1 MGTGKYRITKIG
13 RNWKENENKNKKKI
27 TLKRIVRKGKIKYI
41 DENND
46 ENIDIT
52 DAYYKILSSNR
63 FPGTKEQ
70 FIFKVNKME
79 RNIENDCV
87 IIKNY
92 TEEEYE
98 KFKENN
104 NKISI
109 KSIVVKE
116 HGKKVNKN
124 KICRPFY
131 EKEKEIMSKRM
142 KESQKFNNIV
152 YNICKKIYYL
162 KYGDNSDKKIYKIFQ
177 NKIKV
182 KDVKNL
188 KEAFK
193 QQEKGLETD
202 KLLAISFNKKRNN
215 ALLEFIQQIVKQKF
229 ENEKE
234 LENWFSHSG
243 EKYCKEIFKIYSNMS
258 QKEKYSKLLGHR
270 NKSFASISEKKE
282 TLQRRLKLGNYSN
295 YNLRKYYQKDYKEE
309 AIKELK
315 DKSKEKLEK
324 EIEEIIKENYKI
336 DKLCEEISN
345 LEFSFAESKKENKD
359 KMSEIIV
366 KIKEHYKNNVNV
378 EEELENKEKYIL
390 SMIHNYIKGRYR
402 KCLELQQKEN
412 VDFEN
417 LEKRIKEIFD
427 SNEVTKKLKKLILNK
442 VNNYKIF
449 ETKFQ
454 NPNIESSDDLEILK
468 AEETFLN
475 KLSTA
480 VSKVGYTLNILLEVS
495 SEKDILENYD
505 RVGELCNNNSTTE
518 IYKVYP
524 ELEKNEKLLQGMI
537 HFIQG
542 LRQQSLHPKISWNFE
557 TENLKPEKLER
568 LKEKK
573 NIKMRDCVVH
583 EDNLDKKEKNEVEIK
598 KYFEKIEEKLPDYFI
613 EKYESN
619 NVFNI
624 YRDFVNKIM
633 ELVKKFNFKK
643 DNTIDYLFPKFHKI
657 YKKMCKLENIT
668 CKSENI
674 DDRQNGARKYLLQTI
689 YYYYFQYEIE
699 NNKNDIS
706 GYLNLYRN
714 KIKIEKNSYSYII
727 DNIDVNNKNI
737 EILYRN
743 IQRKGMLINRLSQ
756 MNNEWIEF
764 IAIQFRE
771 FISTKEL
778 NWILNDLS
786 EYKKKEK
793 LDNSEL
799 REMLKLKMNKKLIY
813 SNDSYVFISL
823 SQFLDLREISNL
835 IHDIKK
841 FIQFREK
848 NISKYKPE
856 KNKLYIEELR
866 KILHISKIM
875 LEHKERII
883 QKHYLERYDED
894 ISIMYGKNIKKKD
907 IKDIEIKIKNENQEI
922 INQSLYK
929 SGNDENNSWI
939 VLYGVEQAKR
949 NGTFKFFK
957 GFFNLND
964 NIKLCKEDI
973 QEYENLYNEKEEN
986 QREVDKYISFEKNSN
1001 VDIEEIKRINN
1012 NKQLFYYY
1020 KNMIYGDGLKKG
1032 YDFINDIYSHYLSW
1046 AYRIERDYSI
1056 YKVGAYN
1063 GKIKNFRKEIAH
1075 FNYFQKTD
1083 KSLLELLNDFYD
1095 IFDYN
1100 LKYQRD
1106 VQKVINNIFEKYQ
1119 VIREDG
1125 GPVIF
1130 YCKIDKKL
1138 KLSENIIP
1146 KKHSKYPEIKLIHE
1160 KYVEFFKKL
1169 FEYKK

>member
-1 MGTGKYRITKIG
+1 
-13 RNWKENENKNKKKI
+13 
-27 TLKRIVRKGKIKYI
+27 
-41 DENND
+41 
-46 ENIDIT
+46 
-52 DAYYKILSSNR
+52 
-63 FPGTKEQ
+63 
-70 FIFKVNKME
+70 
-79 RNIENDCV
+79 
-87 IIKNY
+87 
-92 TEEEYE
+92 
-98 KFKENN
+98 
-104 NKISI
+104 
-109 KSIVVKE
+109 
-116 HGKKVNKN
+116 
-124 KICRPFY
+124 
-131 EKEKEIMSKRM
+131 
-142 KESQKFNNIV
+142 
-152 YNICKKIYYL
+152 
-162 KYGDNSDKKIYKIFQ
+162 
-177 NKIKV
+177 
-182 KDVKNL
+182 
-188 KEAFK
+188 
-193 QQEKGLETD
+193 
-202 KLLAISFNKKRNN
+202 
-215 ALLEFIQQIVKQKF
+215 LEFIQKITKQEFK
-229 ENEKE
+229 NQKE
-234 LENWFSHSG
+234 LENWFSQSG

-258 QKEKYSKLLGHR
+258 QKEKYFKLLGHR
-270 NKSFASISEKKE
+270 NQGIASIYDEKKE
-282 TLQRRLKLGNYSN
+282 TLQRRLKLGDYSK
-295 YNLRKYYQKDYKEE
+295 YDLKKYYQKDYKEE

-315 DKSKEKLEK
+315 DKNKEEVER
-324 EIEEIIKENYKI
+324 EIEALIKKNYKI
-336 DKLCEEISN
+336 DKLCDEISN
-345 LEFSFAESKKENKD
+345 LEFSFVESKKENKD

-366 KIKEHYKNNVNV
+366 KIKEHYKKNVNV
-378 EEELENKEKYIL
+378 EEELKNKEKYIFSL
-390 SMIHNYIKGRYR
+390 IHNYVKGRYR

-427 SNEVTKKLKKLILNK
+427 SNEVTKKLKKSIINK
-442 VNNYKIF
+442 VNSYKIF
-449 ETKFQ
+449 EMKFQ

-495 SEKDILENYD
+495 SEKDILENYNM
-505 RVGELCNNNSTTE
+505 VGKLCNNNSTTE

-542 LRQQSLHPKISWNFE
+542 LRQQSLHPKILWNFE
-557 TENLKPEKLER
+557 TKNLKPEKLER

-598 KYFEKIEEKLPDYFI
+598 KYFEKIEENLPDYFI

-619 NVFNI
+619 NVFNT
-624 YRDFVNKIM
+624 YRNFVDKIM
-633 ELVKKFNFKK
+633 EVVKNFNFKEN
-643 DNTIDYLFPKFHKI
+643 NTIDYLFPKFHKI
-657 YKKMCKLENIT
+657 YKRM

-699 NNKNDIS
+699 NDKNNMS
-706 GYLNLYRN
+706 KYLNLYRN
-714 KIKIEKNSYSYII
+714 KIKVKKISYSYIT
-727 DNIDVNNKNI
+727 DNKAVNNKNI

-743 IQRKGMLINRLSQ
+743 IQREGMLNNRLLQ

-764 IAIQFRE
+764 IVVQFSE
-771 FISTKEL
+771 FLTNKKL
-778 NWILNDLS
+778 NWILDDLS

-793 LDNSEL
+793 LDENDKNEL
-799 REMLKLKMNKKLIY
+799 LKIFKQKMNKNITY

-823 SQFLDLREISNL
+823 AQFLDLKEISNL

-848 NISKYKPE
+848 NVSKYKPE

-866 KILHISKIM
+866 KILYISKVV
-875 LEHKERII
+875 LEHKERVM
-883 QKHYLERYDED
+883 QKHYLESYDED
-894 ISIMYGKNIKKKD
+894 ISIMYGKGIEKKD
-907 IKDIEIKIKNENQEI
+907 IKDIEIKIKNKNQEV
-922 INQSLYK
+922 INQPLYK

-939 VLYGVEQAKR
+939 ILYGIEQAKR
-949 NGTFKFFK
+949 NGAFKFFE

-964 NIKLCKEDI
+964 DIKLCKENI
-973 QEYENLYNEKEEN
+973 EKYEKLYNEKEEN
-986 QREVDKYISFEKNSN
+986 QKKVDEYISKLNN
-1001 VDIEEIKRINN
+1001 DIEKINNDNNNINIEKTNN

-1046 AYRIERDYSI
+1046 AYRIERDYDI
-1056 YKVGAYN
+1056 YKVRKYSES
-1063 GKIKNFRKEIAH
+1063 IKRFRNEIAH
-1075 FNYFQKTD
+1075 FNYFQKTN
-1083 KSLLELLNDFYD
+1083 KSLLELLNNFYD

-1146 KKHSKYPEIKLIHE
+1146 KKHLKCSKIKLIHE

>member
-1 MGTGKYRITKIG
+1 MGAGKYRITKIP
-13 RNWKENENKNKKKI
+13 RNWKENEKKVI
-27 TLKRIVRKGKIKYI
+27 LKRVVNNGEVKYI
-41 DENND
+41 NENDNVD
-46 ENIDIT
+46 VDIT
-52 DAYYKILSSNR
+52 ETYYGILSNNKAKFLGSN
-63 FPGTKEQ
+63 EQ
-70 FIFKVNKME
+70 FIFKVNKMK
-79 RNIENDCV
+79 RNIENGCV

-98 KFKENN
+98 KFDK
-104 NKISI
+104 KIFSKRRI
-109 KSIVVKE
+109 KVT
-116 HGKKVNKN
+116 NKN
-124 KICRPFY
+124 IEKICRNFY
-131 EKEKEIMSKRM
+131 EDEEEIMKKRFEEA
-142 KESQKFNNIV
+142 KNFNNIIFK
-152 YNICKKIYYL
+152 ICSEIFELEYINYTDEKL
-162 KYGDNSDKKIYKIFQ
+162 YKIFQ

-454 NPNIESSDDLEILK
+454 NLNIESSDDLEILK

-480 VSKVGYTLNILLEVS
+480 VSKVGYTLNTLLEVS
-495 SEKDILENYD
+495 PEKDILEKYEE
-505 RVGELCNNNSTTE
+505 VEKLCTSNSIKNLCTVYSEINN
-518 IYKVYP
+518 
-524 ELEKNEKLLQGMI
+524 NEKLLKGMI
-537 HFIQG
+537 YFIQG
-542 LRQQSLHPKISWNFE
+542 LRQQVLHPKILW
-557 TENLKPEKLER
+557 EKNVHKAEKV
-568 LKEKK
+568 KEKEK
-573 NIKMRDCVVH
+573 IVIRFQNEGKAY
-583 EDNLDKKEKNEVEIK
+583 NKKRIEE
-598 KYFEKIEEKLPDYFI
+598 YFENILEKIPDYFI

-624 YRDFVNKIM
+624 YRNFIDEIFEIIDKFDFKESNSIS
-633 ELVKKFNFKK
+633 
-643 DNTIDYLFPKFHKI
+643 YLFPKFHKI
-657 YKKMCKLENIT
+657 YKRIG
-668 CKSENI
+668 KSENI
-674 DDRQNGARKYLLQTI
+674 NDRQNGARKYLLQTI

-699 NNKNDIS
+699 NNKNDIFK
-706 GYLNLYRN
+706 YLNLYKS
-714 KIKIEKNSYSYII
+714 KIKAKKISYSHII
-727 DNIDVNNKNI
+727 DNKDVNNKNI

-743 IQRKGMLINRLSQ
+743 IQREGMLNNRLLQ

-764 IAIQFRE
+764 IMIQFIE
-771 FISTKEL
+771 FISTKKL
-778 NWILNDLS
+778 NWILDDLS
-786 EYKKKEK
+786 EYRKKEK
-793 LDNSEL
+793 LDEKNKNKLLEN
-799 REMLKLKMNKKLIY
+799 LKQKMNKNITY

-823 SQFLDLREISNL
+823 AQFLDLKEISNL

-841 FIQFREK
+841 FVQFREK

-856 KNKLYIEELR
+856 KNKVYIEELR
-866 KILHISKIM
+866 KISYILKVM
-875 LEHKERII
+875 LEHKERVI
-883 QKHYLERYDED
+883 QKHYLESYDEG
-894 ISIMYGKNIKKKD
+894 ISIMYGKDIEKKGIKD
-907 IKDIEIKIKNENQEI
+907 IKIKIKNENQEV
-922 INQSLYK
+922 INQPLYK
-929 SGNDENNSWI
+929 SGNDENSSWI
-939 VLYGVEQAKR
+939 VLYGIEQAKR

-957 GFFNLND
+957 EFFNTNED
-964 NIKLCKEDI
+964 IKLCKEDI
-973 QEYENLYNEKEEN
+973 QKYEHLYNEKEEN
-986 QREVDKYISFEKNSN
+986 QRKVDEYISSEENN
-1001 VDIEEIKRINN
+1001 NIEEIKEINN
-1012 NKQLFYYY
+1012 NKKQLFYYY
-1020 KNMIYGDGLKKG
+1020 KNMINGDGLKKG
-1032 YDFINDIYSHYLSW
+1032 YDFINDIYSHCLSW
-1046 AYRIERDYSI
+1046 AYRIERDCSI
-1056 YKVGAYN
+1056 YKVEAYN
-1063 GKIKNFRKEIAH
+1063 GKIKNFRNEIAH

-1083 KSLLELLNDFYD
+1083 KSLLDLLNDFYN

-1119 VIREDG
+1119 VVREDG

-1130 YCKIDKKL
+1130 YCKVDKKL
-1138 KLSENIIP
+1138 KLSENLVP
-1146 KKHSKYPEIKLIHE
+1146 KKHSKYPEIELVHK
-1160 KYVEFFKKL
+1160 KYVIFFKKL
-1169 FEYKK
+1169 FEHKK

>member
-1 MGTGKYRITKIG
+1 MGTGKYRITKKP
-13 RNWKENENKNKKKI
+13 RNWGKNEKNFI
-27 TLKRIVRKGKIKYI
+27 LKRIVSDGEVKYVN
-41 DENND
+41 ENDNVD
-46 ENIDIT
+46 IDIT
-52 DAYYKILSSNR
+52 ETYYRILSNNEAKFLGSM
-63 FPGTKEQ
+63 EQ
-70 FIFKVNKME
+70 FIFKVNKMK
-79 RNIENDCV
+79 RNIKNNCV
-87 IIKNY
+87 IIKDY
-92 TEEEYE
+92 TKEEYE
-98 KFKENN
+98 KFDK
-104 NKISI
+104 KIFFSRKI
-109 KSIVVKE
+109 KINS
-116 HGKKVNKN
+116 KN
-124 KICRPFY
+124 IEKICRNFY
-131 EKEKEIMSKRM
+131 KDEKEIMKKRLE
-142 KESQKFNNIV
+142 KAKNFNNIIF
-152 YNICKKIYYL
+152 NIC
-162 KYGDNSDKKIYKIFQ
+162 NKIFKLEYIDYTDEKVYEVFQ
-177 NKIKV
+177 KEIKFE
-182 KDVKNL
+182 DIKNL

-193 QQEKGLETD
+193 QQENGLETD

-215 ALLEFIQQIVKQKF
+215 ILLEFIQQIVKQKF
-229 ENEKE
+229 EKEKE
-234 LENWFSHSG
+234 LENWFFHEG

-270 NKSFASISEKKE
+270 NKNIASISEKKE
-282 TLQRRLKLGNYSN
+282 TLQRRLKLGNYSD
-295 YNLRKYYQKDYKEE
+295 YDLRKYYQKDYKEE
-309 AIKELK
+309 AIQELK
-315 DKSKEKLEK
+315 DKGKEELEK
-324 EIEEIIKENYKI
+324 EIEDIIKENYKI
-336 DKLCEEISN
+336 DELCGEISK
-345 LEFSFAESKKENKD
+345 LKFSFGNSKKENKD

-366 KIKEHYKNNVNV
+366 KMKKHYKKNVNTK
-378 EEELENKEKYIL
+378 EELENKEKYIL
-390 SMIHNYIKGRYR
+390 SMIHNYVKGRYR

-417 LEKRIKEIFD
+417 LGKRIKEIFD
-427 SNEVTKKLKKLILNK
+427 SNEVTKKLKKSILNK

-454 NPNIESSDDLEILK
+454 NPTIESSDDLEILK

-495 SEKDILENYD
+495 SEKDILEKYEE
-505 RVGELCNNNSTTE
+505 VEKLCTSNSIKNLCTVYSEINN
-518 IYKVYP
+518 
-524 ELEKNEKLLQGMI
+524 NEKLLKGMI
-537 HFIQG
+537 YFIQG
-542 LRQQSLHPKISWNFE
+542 LRQQVLHPKILW
-557 TENLKPEKLER
+557 EKNVHKAEKV
-568 LKEKK
+568 KEKEK
-573 NIKMRDCVVH
+573 IVIRFQNEGKAY
-583 EDNLDKKEKNEVEIK
+583 NKKRIEE
-598 KYFEKIEEKLPDYFI
+598 YFENILEKIPDYFI

-624 YRDFVNKIM
+624 YRNFIDEIFEIIDKFDFKESNSIS
-633 ELVKKFNFKK
+633 
-643 DNTIDYLFPKFHKI
+643 YLFPKFHKI
-657 YKKMCKLENIT
+657 YKKMCELENIM

-699 NNKNDIS
+699 NNKN
-706 GYLNLYRN
+706 
-714 KIKIEKNSYSYII
+714 NSYR
-727 DNIDVNNKNI
+727 DKNI
-737 EILYRN
+737 EILYRD
-743 IQRKGMLINRLSQ
+743 IQREGMLNNRLLQ

-764 IAIQFRE
+764 ITIQFSE
-771 FISTKEL
+771 FLTNKKL
-778 NWILNDLS
+778 NWILNELS
-786 EYKKKEK
+786 EHKKKEK
-793 LDNSEL
+793 LDENEKNKL
-799 REMLKLKMNKKLIY
+799 IGILKQKMNKTITY
-813 SNDSYVFISL
+813 SNDSYVLISL
-823 SQFLDLREISNL
+823 AQFLDLKEISNL

-848 NISKYKPE
+848 NDSKYNKE

-866 KILHISKIM
+866 KILYILKEM

-894 ISIMYGKNIKKKD
+894 ISIMYGKDIEKKD

-957 GFFNLND
+957 GFFNLNGD
-964 NIKLCKEDI
+964 IKLCKEDI
-973 QEYENLYNEKEEN
+973 QKYGNLYNEKEEN
-986 QREVDKYISFEKNSN
+986 QKKVDDYIKKINNDINIEK
-1001 VDIEEIKRINN
+1001 INN
-1012 NKQLFYYY
+1012 NRLLFYYY

-1083 KSLLELLNDFYD
+1083 KSLLELLNNFYD

-1146 KKHSKYPEIKLIHE
+1146 KKHSKYPEIELIHE